1 MLLRLRND
9 NERPETT
16 ARNDANAFLFVDWSM
31 ESEEHSFE
39 EFEYTNGTST
49 KNRITKRIPIV
60 NDSPYTVV
68 AVTKVSQI
76 NLHVAFWIKNG
87 CLEH

>member
-16 ARNDANAFLFVDWSM
+16 ARNDASAFLFVDWSM
-31 ESEEHSFE
+31 ETDAHSFE
-39 EFEYTNGTST
+39 QMEDFSNGTST

-60 NDSPYTVV
+60 QDLPYTVV
-68 AVTKVSQI
+68 AVTKVQNFKIILTSSY
-76 NLHVAFWIKNG
+76 F
-87 CLEH
+87 